1 MEKISE
7 CINKFEKSN
16 KDIIPESLRK
26 DDENEKKFTR
36 SLKKEQE
43 TENFTPVKVT
53 ENNLEG
59 ELRNSNNTP
68 NTDYRRKILKVKT
81 KESGSFENVP
91 KEPQLK
97 NSNSET
103 NNNEPKVQKETKI
116 TNVVPNEEPIQRK
129 NSFGSK
135 DGEPI
140 QRKNSFGS
148 KDGEMKN
155 LVTIDPDPEVTET
168 QRLIDDTKENSC
180 CDNCTI
186 L

>member
-1 MEKISE
+1 
-7 CINKFEKSN
+7 
-16 KDIIPESLRK
+16 
-26 DDENEKKFTR
+26 
-36 SLKKEQE
+36 
-43 TENFTPVKVT
+43 
-53 ENNLEG
+53 
-59 ELRNSNNTP
+59 
-68 NTDYRRKILKVKT
+68 
-81 KESGSFENVP
+81 
-91 KEPQLK
+91 
-97 NSNSET
+97 
-103 NNNEPKVQKETKI
+103 VQKETKI